1 MNDVHTK
8 DVLNRLKT
16 VKGHVAGIEKMIED
30 GKACRDIL
38 LQLGA
43 IRASISKVSLI
54 ITEHYALECYDQAVN
69 QGEDPKDVLKQVIQT
84 VIKTNSVQG

>member
-1 MNDVHTK
+1 MNSHTK

-30 GKACRDIL
+30 GKACGDIL

-43 IRASISKVSLI
+43 IKASINKVSGI
-54 ITEHYALECYDQAVN
+54 ISEHYALECYDQAVS
-69 QGEDPKDVLKQVIQT
+69 QGEDPKEVLKRAIRIV
-84 VIKTNSVQG
+84 VKNNS